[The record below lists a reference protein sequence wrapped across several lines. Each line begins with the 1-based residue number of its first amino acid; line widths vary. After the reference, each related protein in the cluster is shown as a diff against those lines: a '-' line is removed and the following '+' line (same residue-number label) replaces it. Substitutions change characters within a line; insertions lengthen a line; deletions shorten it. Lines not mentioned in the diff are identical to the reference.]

1 MRTSTILRAVKRR
14 LPKDADT
21 RGTSP
26 FICDQ
31 VREVCEDM
39 GKRLTGVRI
48 RNMISKRINGRFDIE
63 AWLIHE
69 AGVHPA
75 AIDDINIQ
83 EYRQRW
89 LDSMIVE
96 FTAKGD

>member
-1 MRTSTILRAVKRR
+1 MRTSTILREVKRR
-14 LPKDADT
+14 LPKDADSW
-21 RGTSP
+21 RASP
-26 FICDQ
+26 FICDH
-31 VREVCEDM
+31 VREVCDEK

-48 RNMISKRINGRFDIE
+48 RDMISKRIKGRFDIE